1 MLGRLLIKTKIYYRL
16 EATWGVQEL
25 QIVGKLVYNISEM
38 L

>member
-16 EATWGVQEL
+16 ETAWGVQEL
-25 QIVGKLVYNISEM
+25 QIVGKLLCNMSEM